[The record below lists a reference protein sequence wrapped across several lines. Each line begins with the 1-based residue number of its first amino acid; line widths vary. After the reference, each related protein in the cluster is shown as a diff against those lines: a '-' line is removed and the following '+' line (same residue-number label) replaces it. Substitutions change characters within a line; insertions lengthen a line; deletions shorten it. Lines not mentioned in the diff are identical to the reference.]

1 MPSSG
6 YTVIVH
12 RNDALTSRQLQVPS
26 WLVRAAVIAAVVVL
40 VGAVTLILTYG
51 PVLAAAMRAPLL
63 QRRVN
68 QLTRENAR
76 VTELARELSDAEARY
91 THLRGMLGA
100 QVPAPSGGSE
110 SQLAAGEE
118 RLYMAPAMV
127 ARPPTRDSGTRAT
140 VARPPTRDSG
150 SGKASALSV
159 PSRWPLDVPSYRTRG
174 MVADSLS
181 EEAHPGIDLAVPE
194 GSKVKAS
201 GGGVVQ
207 RAGTDSAY
215 GQFVLLQH
223 PSGYQSMYGHLSR
236 ILVSRGDTV
245 AAGQVIALSG
255 NTGRSTAPHLHF
267 EVRKGGRSIDPT
279 TLVGEGP

>member
-1 MPSSG
+1 VPSPG

-12 RNDALTSRQLQVPS
+12 RNGALSSRQLQIPS
-26 WLVRAAVIAAVVVL
+26 WVVRAAAITAVVVL
-40 VGAVTLILTYG
+40 VGAVTLVLTYG
-51 PVLAAAMRAPLL
+51 PVLAAALRAPLL
-63 QRRVN
+63 QRRVD

-76 VTELARELSDAEARY
+76 VTQLARELSDAEARY
-91 THLRGMLGA
+91 THLRGMLGG

-118 RLYMAPAMV
+118 RLFIAPAIV
-127 ARPPTRDSGTRAT
+127 ARPPTRDSGARVV
-140 VARPPTRDSG
+140 VARPPKRDS
-150 SGKASALSV
+150 SSAKATGLSI
-159 PSRWPLDVPSYRTRG
+159 PGRWPLDVPSYRTRG

-181 EEAHPGIDLAVPE
+181 EEVHPGIDLAVPE

-267 EVRKGGRSIDPT
+267 EVRLRGRSIDPT
-279 TLVGEGP
+279 KLVGEGP